1 MLRAFKKMLLSL
13 YLTTLDKRYWN
24 FWIFQMFWMFPFEY
38 STEAS
43 LILQSCFKKADI
55 QFKRNN
61 VIRLRI
67 LNFKTIPPYSWTYG
81 EVTPLLIKVITSLV
95 LLFPL
100 YIWKQTVWINCSDQL
115 INEILFEHLHEEN
128 TKPSINLS
136 VLHAWI
142 FLST

>member
-1 MLRAFKKMLLSL
+1 MLLSL

-61 VIRLRI
+61 VLR
-67 LNFKTIPPYSWTYG
+67 
-81 EVTPLLIKVITSLV
+81 
-95 LLFPL
+95 
-100 YIWKQTVWINCSDQL
+100 
-115 INEILFEHLHEEN
+115 NED
-128 TKPSINLS
+128 
-136 VLHAWI
+136 
-142 FLST
+142 